1 MNSLT
6 SVLKSSLGSSITKQV
21 TRTMASSFTP
31 ETYKTLLVKV
41 PKPFVFHV
49 ELNRPDKLNA
59 MNHTMWLEIR
69 ECFDSLAENDECR
82 AVVLSAAGKLFT
94 AGLDLSGM
102 MTLGQEIAEQED
114 VARKSKVLR
123 KLITTYQNS
132 ISSLEKI
139 FFTCLLFQCP
149 KPVIAAVHGACVG
162 GGLNL
167 ISAADIRYATND
179 AWFTLKEVD
188 IGLTADV
195 GALQRLPRIIG
206 SQSLVNE
213 FAFTARKIESSEAKE
228 CGLVSKLYND
238 KESLVSGAIELAA
251 LIASK
256 SPVAV
261 QGTKRSIV
269 FSRDHTVQE
278 GLDQL
283 ADYNST
289 MMQGEDFLNAAISQA
304 TKSPPP
310 IFSKL

>member
-132 ISSLEKI
+132 ISSLEK
-139 FFTCLLFQCP
+139 CP

-283 ADYNST
+283 VNRVLIFTFKGKIPS
-289 MMQGEDFLNAAISQA
+289 AILSRQ
-304 TKSPPP
+304 S
-310 IFSKL
+310 FSFSSLV

>member
-132 ISSLEKI
+132 ISSLEK
-139 FFTCLLFQCP
+139 CP

>member
-132 ISSLEKI
+132 ISSLEK
-139 FFTCLLFQCP
+139 CP

-283 ADYNST
+283 VNRVLIFTFKAKIPS
-289 MMQGEDFLNAAISQA
+289 AILSRQ
-304 TKSPPP
+304 S
-310 IFSKL
+310 FSFSSLV

>member
-228 CGLVSKLYND
+228 CGLVSKLYDD

-283 ADYNST
+283 VNRILIFTFKAKIPS
-289 MMQGEDFLNAAISQA
+289 AILSRQ
-304 TKSPPP
+304 S
-310 IFSKL
+310 FSFSSLV

>member
-132 ISSLEKI
+132 ISSLEK
-139 FFTCLLFQCP
+139 CP

-283 ADYNST
+283 VNKVFTFKGKIPS
-289 MMQGEDFLNAAISQA
+289 AILSRQ
-304 TKSPPP
+304 S
-310 IFSKL
+310 FSFSSLV

>member
-283 ADYNST
+283 VNRVLIFTFKAKIPS
-289 MMQGEDFLNAAISQA
+289 AILSRQ
-304 TKSPPP
+304 S
-310 IFSKL
+310 FSFSSLV

>member
-1 MNSLT
+1 MNAVT
-6 SVLKSSLGSSITKQV
+6 SVLKSSLGSSITRQL

-31 ETYKTLLVKV
+31 ETYKTLLVNV

-132 ISSLEKI
+132 MSSLEK
-139 FFTCLLFQCP
+139 CP

-195 GALQRLPRIIG
+195 GALQRLPRIVG

-213 FAFTARKIESSEAKE
+213 FAFTARKIESAEAKE

-238 KESLVSGAIELAA
+238 KESLISGAIELAA

-261 QGTKRSIV
+261 QGTKKSII

-278 GLDQL
+278 GLDQV

-289 MMQGEDFLNAAISQA
+289 MMQGEDFLNAAMSQA